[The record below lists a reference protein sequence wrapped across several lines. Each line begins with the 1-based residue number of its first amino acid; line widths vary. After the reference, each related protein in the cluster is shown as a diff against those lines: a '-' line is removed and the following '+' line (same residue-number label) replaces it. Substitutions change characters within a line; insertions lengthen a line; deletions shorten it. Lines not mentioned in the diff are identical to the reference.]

1 MAQHAERT
9 HHLTFNTDGQ
19 PHPLVNSLAIV
30 TLVLGGIAVISSAF
44 NSLHLLSSWTGLV
57 GIFTG
62 GYGQF
67 ISVTTPER
75 FALIIGLGMS
85 AVGFYIGVAHGGL
98 TGGLW

>member
-19 PHPLVNSLAIV
+19 PHPLENTLAAV
-30 TLVLGGIAVISSAF
+30 TFVLGLIAIISSAF
-44 NSLHLLSSWTGLV
+44 DSLHLLSSWTGLV

-67 ISVTTPER
+67 ISVTTAER

-85 AVGFYIGVAHGGL
+85 GVGFYLGLAHGGL
-98 TGGLW
+98 YGGLW